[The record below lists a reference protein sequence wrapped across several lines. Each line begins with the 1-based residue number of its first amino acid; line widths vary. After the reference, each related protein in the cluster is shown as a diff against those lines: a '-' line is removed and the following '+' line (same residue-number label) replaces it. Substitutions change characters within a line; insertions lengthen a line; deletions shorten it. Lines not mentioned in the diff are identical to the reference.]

1 MTSLSQVEIQWLK
14 ASESIEDAA
23 QLSALPAELVRS
35 IYPELFNYGP
45 CYENVLALGRYVT
58 EMQQKTKSRAIPA
71 EVFRALYEPFS
82 HMQMSRF
89 ARRCALMH
97 MDFVYT
103 SNAAAVEQV
112 TTNIDALVSQIIGP
126 KQDSFFYFWS
136 AIFYSVAGP
145 AVYADHADPDFE
157 ETRHGIETA
166 ALNTIALD
174 NHQLM
179 SGVAS

>member
-14 ASESIEDAA
+14 ASDSIEDAA
-23 QLSALPAELVRS
+23 QLSELPAELVRS

-45 CYENVLALGRYVT
+45 CHENVLALGRYVA

-103 SNAAAVEQV
+103 SNAEAVEQV
-112 TTNIDALVSQIIGP
+112 TINIDELVRQLIGS
-126 KQDSFFYFWS
+126 KTDSYYYFWA
-136 AIFYSVAGP
+136 AIFYSIAGP
-145 AVYADHADPDFE
+145 EVYADHTDPNFE
-157 ETRHGIETA
+157 ETRLGIETA
-166 ALNTIALD
+166 ALSVIALD
-174 NHQLM
+174 AHQLT
-179 SGVAS
+179 SGITS